1 MHMNGLVKNRI
12 IITGANG
19 MLGQRAVE
27 YYSSKE
33 NFELLATSVEDKSVI
48 DSADYISCDIKSS

>member
-33 NFELLATSVEDKSVI
+33 NVELLATSVEDKSVI
-48 DSADYISCDIKSS
+48 DSADYISCDIKSI